1 MFRMKYLLVFI
12 ALFGI
17 VFAKQAK
24 HTRGGKKTNIV
35 VKGKKYTY
43 WYLKKGDEAQFDITG
58 YANAK
63 IYVRTQG
70 GSEQNITVNMDDK
83 KVESL
88 TIKEKTSKLTSS
100 KKLGIITKAKTIPIK
115 IPRGKH
121 ILSVHS
127 DDGKILVRVTYKKK
141 SSDITM
147 APQKHDGGMVL
158 VVGEQE
164 LGYYRS
170 SKNKAVEYIL
180 NGGGTVTLYTRLI
193 FSPAMLGTQHYKLKV
208 QIDSEKPTIYEFE
221 TVASSVSYFR
231 GDGKVIP
238 GKAKKIKIKI
248 PEKKHKITIQPEGT
262 VPVAVR
268 LMIPISL
275 LKAK

>member
-1 MFRMKYLLVFI
+1 MSRIKYLLVFI

-17 VFAKQAK
+17 VFAKTAK
-24 HTRGGKKTNIV
+24 HTRGGKKTDVV
-35 VKGKKYTY
+35 VKNKKYTY
-43 WYLKKGDEAQFDITG
+43 WYLKKGDEAKFDITG
-58 YANAK
+58 YADAK

-70 GSEQNITVNMDDK
+70 GKKQNITVNLDDK
-83 KVESL
+83 KIASL
-88 TIKEKTSKLTSS
+88 TIEEKTSKLAAS
-100 KKLGIITKAKTIPIK
+100 KKLGIITKAKTIKVK
-115 IPRGKH
+115 IPHGKH
-121 ILSVHS
+121 ILSVYS

-158 VVGEQE
+158 VAGEQE

-170 SKNKAVEYIL
+170 SKEKAVEYTI

-193 FSPAMLGTQHYKLKV
+193 FSPAMMGAQHYKLKV
-208 QIDSEKPTIYEFE
+208 RIDSEKPTIYEFE
-221 TVASSVSYFR
+221 TTASSVSYFR

-248 PEKKHKITIQPEGT
+248 PEKRHKITIQPEGT

-268 LMIPISL
+268 LMIPMNL